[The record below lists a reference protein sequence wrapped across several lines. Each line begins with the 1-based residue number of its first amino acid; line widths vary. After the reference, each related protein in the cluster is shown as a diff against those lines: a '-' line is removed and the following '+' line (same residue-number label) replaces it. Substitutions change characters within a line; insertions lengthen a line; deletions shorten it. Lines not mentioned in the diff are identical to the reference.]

1 MAILT
6 GVRWYL
12 IVVLICISL
21 IMSDIEHLF
30 MCLLAICMSSLE
42 KCLFRPF
49 PHFLIG
55 LFVFLVLGCM
65 SCSYMFSINPYW
77 SNHLQIFLSHSVVCI
92 FILPMVLSGEC
103 VISLVL
109 SRNNKNLKGRTLKP
123 SACPSSWT
131 DHCYSSQT
139 DLYRVLQLRITAQFY
154 LENKGK
160 YILEAW
166 GHANPKDAKRR
177 QRAHERPSAF
187 WLLFLYVFSS
197 P

>member
-1 MAILT
+1 MNCLYILN
-6 GVRWYL
+6 
-12 IVVLICISL
+12 
-21 IMSDIEHLF
+21 IEPLSV
-30 MCLLAICMSSLE
+30 I
-42 KCLFRPF
+42 PF
-49 PHFLIG
+49 IN
-55 LFVFLVLGCM
+55 VF
-65 SCSYMFSINPYW
+65 P
-77 SNHLQIFLSHSVVCI
+77 HSVVCI

-160 YILEAW
+160 YILEAL

-177 QRAHERPSAF
+177 QRAHERPPAF